1 MHQELKPAIIVFP
14 QTILN
19 SCARERLEDRL
30 RKSIL
35 DRREA
40 GGDAA
45 YALIC
50 RLAWHPA
57 LAAEFLLAGVLTKTE
72 QDLLLADPDAA
83 CSILLENYAG
93 LVKLIEPRL
102 LGHPRSVE
110 RLLVDR
116 RITARTALHTDT
128 DYLNLLGDEPE
139 RRVRLAPE
147 GERLALGAEL
157 KRQSEMRWSES
168 PAMAYW
174 YLVSHGSIQINSRLA
189 EVLQQDEE
197 CQFRALSWAFRLA
210 RPEEERALLSG
221 FRTPAWAF
229 HALRDQLLP
238 DREEELLRVVHAHPA
253 WLAEWWH
260 VAPWDRAR
268 LESSYMEAAERCAW
282 HELLPEL
289 YWFYRTTIARVA
301 VRETAA

>member
-1 MHQELKPAIIVFP
+1 MNHDLKPVIVVFP

-19 SCARERLEDRL
+19 SCARDRLEDRL
-30 RKSIL
+30 RKSVL

-40 GGDAA
+40 GGDTA

-72 QDLLLADPDAA
+72 RELLLADPDAA
-83 CSILLENYAG
+83 CSILSENYAG
-93 LVKLIEPRL
+93 LAKLIEPRL

-116 RITARTALHTDT
+116 RVAARTALHTDI
-128 DYLNLLGDEPE
+128 DYLNLLGDAPD

-147 GERLALGAEL
+147 HERPALAAEL
-157 KRQSEMRWSES
+157 RRQSEMRWSES
-168 PAMAYW
+168 PAMAHW
-174 YLVSHGSIQINSRLA
+174 YLTSHGGIQLNGRLA
-189 EVLQQDEE
+189 EVLRQDEE
-197 CQFRALSWAFRLA
+197 YQFRALRWACQSE
-210 RPEEERALLSG
+210 RPAEERALLTA

-238 DREEELLRVVHAHPA
+238 DREEELLRVVHTHPA

-260 VAPWDRAR
+260 VSPWDRAR
-268 LESSYMEAAERCAW
+268 LESSYLEAAERCAW